1 MPMPSPPLLLA
12 GDIGGTKTLLR
23 LSRGGT
29 ILREQRFDSA
39 AYSGL
44 LPLLAAFLDGLDGD
58 APQSACFGVA
68 GPVQGRRAQVTNLPW
83 SVNADEIGV
92 RFGMAR
98 VTLINDFQAVAYG
111 IEMLGADDLLT
122 LQAGQAAPQA
132 PRAVI
137 GAGTGLGE
145 GYLTWQGDH
154 YHAWPSEGSHADFAP
169 ADERQAALWHW
180 LKQRHEH
187 VSWERVVSGPGLVAI
202 YDFLREKKEHPESAQ
217 LAAALREGD
226 PAAAISMHALQHGDP
241 LADAALDLFAAAYGA
256 EAGNLALKV
265 LSGGGVYVAGGIAP
279 KIAGRL
285 KDGGFLRAFRA
296 KGRFAGL
303 LESFPVHVVLNPE
316 VGLLGA
322 ENMAGRID

>member
-1 MPMPSPPLLLA
+1 MTSQPLLLA

-29 ILREQRFDSA
+29 ILREQRFESA
-39 AYSGL
+39 AFPGL
-44 LPLLAAFLDGLDGD
+44 HAMLAAFLDGTDGG

-68 GPVQGRRAQVTNLPW
+68 GPVQGKRARVTNLPW
-83 SVNADEIGV
+83 SVDADDLAV

-111 IEMLGADDLLT
+111 IEMLGEADLLT
-122 LQAGQAAPQA
+122 LQAGQPAPHA

-169 ADERQAALWHW
+169 ADELQAGLWRW
-180 LKQRHEH
+180 LKQRHGH

-202 YDFLREKKEHPESAQ
+202 YDFLRERKEYPESAQ

-226 PAAAISMHALQHGDP
+226 PAAAISAHALQHGDP
-241 LADAALDLFAAAYGA
+241 LADAALGLFVAAYGA

-265 LSGGGVYVAGGIAP
+265 LSVGGVYLAGGIAP

-285 KDGGFLRAFRA
+285 KEGGFLRAFRA

>member
-1 MPMPSPPLLLA
+1 MTSQPLLLA

-29 ILREQRFDSA
+29 ILREQRFESA
-39 AYSGL
+39 AFPGL
-44 LPLLAAFLDGLDGD
+44 HAMLAAFLDGTDGG

-83 SVNADEIGV
+83 SVEADDLAA

-111 IEMLGADDLLT
+111 IEMLGEADLLT
-122 LQAGQAAPQA
+122 LQAGQPAPHA

-169 ADERQAALWHW
+169 ADELQAGLWRW
-180 LKQRHEH
+180 LKQRHGH

-202 YDFLREKKEHPESAQ
+202 YDFLRERKEYPESAQ

-226 PAAAISMHALQHGDP
+226 PAAAISAHALQHGDP
-241 LADAALDLFAAAYGA
+241 LADAALGLFVAAYGA

-265 LSGGGVYVAGGIAP
+265 LSVGGVYLAGGIAP

-285 KDGGFLRAFRA
+285 KEGGFLRAFRA